1 MANNSSWG
9 KSRGFFEVGFI
20 FTILHGKSL
29 ARCLILLPS
38 LTSVPSLHPPCSS
51 LVCLSP
57 PHPHPPLVVAGC
69 WRGRVLGPFPLPI
82 SFPQGAA
89 LLLQSW
95 VRGDW
100 HSRPPRNWPQTFFP
114 NLFPTR
120 PQTSPSL
127 SPHWTAHMR
136 KERKNH

>member
-9 KSRGFFEVGFI
+9 KSRGFFEVSFV
-20 FTILHGKSL
+20 FTTLHGKSL
-29 ARCLILLPS
+29 ARCLILLPTLS
-38 LTSVPSLHPPCSS
+38 SVPSLHSCLPQPSS
-51 LVCLSP
+51 PASC
-57 PHPHPPLVVAGC
+57 PHGGQVLERAVVGSLPLH
-69 WRGRVLGPFPLPI
+69 L
-82 SFPQGAA
+82 SFPQGTA

-95 VRGDW
+95 VNGDW
-100 HSRPPRNWPQTFFP
+100 NSRPPRIWPQTFFP